1 MKSIRTPLYELET
14 FDTLY
19 HFLQGAENCAL
30 LQDLSDSVRPHLTD
44 ALGREFTCRVI
55 VTYAD
60 LRAKELVNELSFYDP
75 KVVFFP
81 AKDLIFYQADIRFGE
96 IIRERMKCIRRIL
109 EGGRLTVVTTF
120 AALMAPQISPEAIK
134 CAVLKIDKTKSVD
147 EKKMAE
153 QLVRMGYERVPQ
165 VEAPGQFSIRGDIV
179 DVFDLTTDNPYRIEL
194 WGDEVESVRIFDV
207 ATQRSMEEL
216 AEAHIFPATEMVI
229 SEDELR
235 EGFRRIQAEGKKRV
249 ASLYKEL
256 KTAEAHRLETTIAAM
271 EEQVFELG
279 IQLNLDSYIR
289 YFVQEASS
297 FIDLFPAGKTC
308 IFMDE
313 PARIL
318 EHADAVEFEFSE
330 SMTHRAEQGYVL
342 PGQMALLFSRKQ
354 VAAKLAVRRRL
365 LFESIRG
372 NAAEELFPE
381 EKIRNFRIEARS
393 IAPYNNSFSS
403 LVSDLKKYKREK
415 YRVLILSGSR
425 TRAKRLVEDLRD
437 NGAESFYSED
447 PGRELQAGEIE
458 IYYGNIRNGFEYP
471 EIKLAVISESD
482 IFTAARKHKQK
493 KKKYAGGERI
503 GSFSDLKVGDY
514 VVHEEYGLGIYR
526 GVDQVEVDKVRRD
539 YLRIEYAEG
548 SSLYIAATA
557 LSLIQK
563 YAAGASDG
571 EGRKPKLNKIG
582 GTQWQQTK
590 AKVQTA
596 VEEVAQDLVEL
607 YAKRTRTQGFAFEK
621 DTVWQQEF
629 EEAFPYEE
637 TDDQIEAIKE
647 VKQDMESTQIMDRLI
662 CGDVGFGKTEIAIR
676 AAFKAVQDGKQVA
689 VLVPTTIL
697 AGQHFN
703 TFSARFSSFP
713 VRVDMLSRFRTA
725 GEIKRTLADLQA
737 GQVDI
742 VIGTHRLLSKDVV
755 FKDLGLLVIDEEQR
769 FGVTHKEKIKKLK
782 EQVDVLT
789 LTATPIPRTL
799 HMSLIGI
806 RSVSMLEEAPLDRL
820 PIQTF
825 VCEYNPESV
834 REAIMRELAR
844 HGQVYYVYNR
854 VNTIAD
860 VAVRV
865 QALVPEARVA
875 FAHGQ
880 MHEAELEKIMY
891 DFVGGQIDVLIST
904 TIIETGMDI
913 PNVNTIIVEDS
924 DRFGLSQL
932 YQLRGRVGRSARTAY
947 AFLMYKRD
955 RVLQEVA
962 QKRLDAIREFTDLGS
977 GYKISM
983 RDLEIRGAGN
993 LLGTRQSG
1001 HMAEVGYEMYCRM
1014 LEEAIS
1020 KYKGEPIEQTAHLTT
1035 SVELNVDAYIPG
1047 TYILNE
1053 EQKLEIYKRIAA
1065 FTDDSEGDEMRDEL
1079 LDRFGEVPDCVL
1091 NLIRVSG
1098 IRMRA
1103 QKLYVTEI
1111 KNSFGVISLHI
1122 LPSAPLNPTQLP
1134 ALLKSYRGRLRFH
1147 TGVKPE
1153 ITYHFRQL
1161 AGTVRTSDELL
1172 ADTEMILTDM
1182 ETAFIAIQEPPVH
1195 KEFSTAQN
1203 QTGTFGNQKEK
1214 PRAVIK
1220 ERK

>member
-1 MKSIRTPLYELET
+1 MKSIRAPLYELEEYNA
-14 FDTLY
+14 LQKY
-19 HFLQGAENCAL
+19 LQGAESLAL
-30 LQDLSDSVRPHLTD
+30 LQDCSDAVRPHLID
-44 ALGREFTCRVI
+44 AVGTEYPCRVV

-60 LRAKELVNELSFYDP
+60 LRAAELAEELAFYDP
-75 KVVFFP
+75 KVVRFP

-96 IIRERMKCIRRIL
+96 IIRERMRCIRRIL
-109 EGGRLTVVTTF
+109 EGGRITVVTTF

-134 CAVLKIDKTKSVD
+134 NAVIRINKSQTV
-147 EKKMAE
+147 EESVLASR
-153 QLVRMGYERVPQ
+153 LVRLGYERVAQ
-165 VEAPGQFSIRGDIV
+165 VEAPGQFSVRGDIV
-179 DVFDLTTDNPYRIEL
+179 DVFDITVDNPFRIEL
-194 WGDEVESVRIFDV
+194 WGDDVESIRVFDV
-207 ATQRSMEEL
+207 LTQRSIEEL
-216 AEAHIFPATEMVI
+216 QQVEIYPATEMVL
-229 SEDELR
+229 SDEELHSGFAR
-235 EGFRRIQAEGKKRV
+235 IKQEGEERAAVLLKG
-249 ASLYKEL
+249 L
-256 KTAEAHRLETTIAAM
+256 KTEEAHRLRSVLGSM
-271 EEQVFELG
+271 EEQVLELG
-279 IQLNLDSYIR
+279 LQVNLDGFIR
-289 YFVQEASS
+289 YFIEEVSS
-297 FIDLFPAGKTC
+297 FIDLFPLKKTC

-313 PARIL
+313 PSRVL
-318 EHADAVEFEFSE
+318 EHANAVEFEFSE
-330 SMTHRAEQGYVL
+330 SMIHRAEQGYVL
-342 PGQMALLFSRKQ
+342 PGQMNLLFGT
-354 VAAKLAVRRRL
+354 AALCTRLSLRRRL
-365 LFESIRG
+365 LFESLGSSAPATMFADDRVK
-372 NAAEELFPE
+372 E
-381 EKIRNFRIEARS
+381 FRIQAHQ
-393 IAPYNNSFSS
+393 IAPYNNSFSQ
-403 LVSDLKKYKREK
+403 LVADLKKYKREK

-425 TRAKRLVEDLRD
+425 TRAKRLVEELRED
-437 NGAESFYSED
+437 GVESFYSED
-447 PGRELQAGEIE
+447 PGRQLQDGEIE
-458 IYYGNIRNGFEYP
+458 TYYGHVRRGFEYP
-471 EIKLAVISESD
+471 EIKFAVISESD
-482 IFTAARKHKQK
+482 IFTATQK
-493 KKKYAGGERI
+493 KKRKKKKFAQGEIIRE
-503 GSFSDLKVGDY
+503 FTDLKVGDY
-514 VVHEEYGLGIYR
+514 VIHEDYGLGIYR
-526 GVDQVEVDKVRRD
+526 GVEQVEVEGAKRD
-539 YLRIEYAEG
+539 YLRIEYAGG
-548 SSLYIAATA
+548 SSLLLSATA

-563 YAAGASDG
+563 YAAGSDDDKA
-571 EGRKPKLNKIG
+571 RKPKLNKIG
-582 GTQWQQTK
+582 GQQWQQTK

-596 VEEVAQDLVEL
+596 VEEVARDLVEL
-607 YAKRTRTQGFAFEK
+607 YAKRRREQGFAFEK

-629 EEAFPYEE
+629 EDAFPYEE
-637 TDDQIEAIKE
+637 TEDQLNAIKE
-647 VKQDMESTQIMDRLI
+647 MKQDMESTQIMDRLI

-676 AAFKAVQDGKQVA
+676 GAFKAVQDGKQVA

-697 AGQHFN
+697 AQQHFN
-703 TFSARFSSFP
+703 TFSARFSNFP

-725 GEIKRTLADLQA
+725 GEIKKTLTDLKA
-737 GQVDI
+737 GQADI

-755 FKDLGLLVIDEEQR
+755 FKDLGLLIIDEEQR

-782 EQVDVLT
+782 DQVDVLT

-834 REAIMRELAR
+834 REAIMRELSR

-860 VAVRV
+860 VAARV
-865 QALVPEARVA
+865 QKLVPEANVA

-891 DFVGGQIDVLIST
+891 DFIGGQIDVLIST

-947 AFLMYKRD
+947 AFLMYKRN

-977 GYKISM
+977 GYKIAM

-1020 KYKGEPIEQTAHLTT
+1020 RFKGEPISETSHIVT
-1035 SVELNVDAYIPG
+1035 SVDLNVDAYIPG

-1065 FTDDSEGDEMRDEL
+1065 FTTYAEGDEMRDEL
-1079 LDRFGEVPDCVL
+1079 VDRFGEVPGCVD
-1091 NLIRVSG
+1091 NLIRVSR

-1103 QKLYVTEI
+1103 QQLYITDI
-1111 KNSFGVISLHI
+1111 KNVENTISFYI
-1122 LPSAPLNPTQLP
+1122 LPAADLEPAMLP
-1134 ALLKSYRGRLRFH
+1134 ALLESYRGRLRFH
-1147 TGVKPE
+1147 SGIKPE
-1153 ITYHFRQL
+1153 ITYRYRL
-1161 AGTVRTSDELL
+1161 MPGTKKSSEELL

-1182 ETAFIAIQEPPVH
+1182 ETAFIARQAPAIH
-1195 KEFSTAQN
+1195 KEFSNPRTPFN
-1203 QTGTFGNQKEK
+1203 KPGNQNGQ

-1220 ERK
+1220 LNR